1 MSRVLVLAVVLGAWL
16 LALAGPVLAAD
27 PPRLDQRITDI
38 AERLDGVEDQIAEA
52 IKELESQRGIRMW
65 IVTLPSIGGDDPALF
80 AESIAGANELGT
92 SDAVLF
98 ISFDD
103 RQFGLWAGE
112 DLGLSV
118 DEIDQV
124 LAPLGDALR
133 ASDVGG
139 GVALTA
145 SNLEAAVDGDE
156 IDPGPWSGGAGEEPV
171 ETIPFE
177 PDDPGVFD
185 PGPIVDPGPFDPAPF
200 EPGPGGEPFTE
211 PGPSGAPTPLVVG
224 LLLVAGVAAV
234 GMGGSWMAHR
244 RQAIAD
250 LEASAAGLAERA
262 VDAASAGRAATDAL
276 AATFGERAAAPFRG
290 GIDDAELS
298 LARVRAARSRLGAV
312 KGMSMAPRQAAVA
325 DLEAIVPPIEA
336 WSAAVTAERT
346 ELETLDATADDR
358 TAALVD
364 DLPRVRSTVA
374 AARGRIDGVR
384 APSPSAHAT
393 LLPEADGLAGDLAVV
408 EDQARVAAASL
419 AAARRPPGV
428 LALRAALRA
437 TASLA
442 ARVARIDETADRV
455 ARAVAERAQASDE
468 ASVALDRAAGD
479 LATSPMPALTPRL
492 DAARDGL
499 AAAGRETDALVAWEA
514 MRAAANEAGSIHAE
528 VLAARRRA
536 REALDG
542 ARIAAASMVLATHD
556 RSDVRASTRR
566 IADDIE
572 ERLRTL
578 LADPPV
584 GPDELR
590 ARAQAIADDAGT
602 VRRRADR
609 DVQEAREKRV
619 GRHAIG
625 TGAGVG
631 FMSSASDI
639 GGSSSGGTSSSI
651 GGSSSGPS
659 GSSGGGGTSSGG
671 SW

>member
-1 MSRVLVLAVVLGAWL
+1 
-16 LALAGPVLAAD
+16 
-27 PPRLDQRITDI
+27 
-38 AERLDGVEDQIAEA
+38 
-52 IKELESQRGIRMW
+52 
-65 IVTLPSIGGDDPALF
+65 
-80 AESIAGANELGT
+80 
-92 SDAVLF
+92 
-98 ISFDD
+98 
-103 RQFGLWAGE
+103 
-112 DLGLSV
+112 
-118 DEIDQV
+118 
-124 LAPLGDALR
+124 
-133 ASDVGG
+133 
-139 GVALTA
+139 
-145 SNLEAAVDGDE
+145 
-156 IDPGPWSGGAGEEPV
+156 
-171 ETIPFE
+171 
-177 PDDPGVFD
+177 
-185 PGPIVDPGPFDPAPF
+185 
-200 EPGPGGEPFTE
+200 
-211 PGPSGAPTPLVVG
+211 
-224 LLLVAGVAAV
+224 
-234 GMGGSWMAHR
+234 
-244 RQAIAD
+244 
-250 LEASAAGLAERA
+250 
-262 VDAASAGRAATDAL
+262 
-276 AATFGERAAAPFRG
+276 
-290 GIDDAELS
+290 
-298 LARVRAARSRLGAV
+298 
-312 KGMSMAPRQAAVA
+312 MAPRQAAVA

-336 WSAAVTAERT
+336 WSAAVTAERK

-442 ARVARIDETADRV
+442 ARAARIDETADRV

-609 DVQEAREKRV
+609 DVQEAREQRV

-625 TGAGVG
+625 AGAGVG

-651 GGSSSGPS
+651 GGVVVRPIRVEWWRWDLLGRELVATQSRRSVT
-659 GSSGGGGTSSGG
+659 TSSRNDVSRMSTPAMTRATMNGSGCASSQPAAAANAATARKASRMPRMAEGRSRSPPSTRSSRRTASRRSASAPTTLTATSSARTSAGG
-671 SW
+671 ATIASRRRASQPSAVPPTSASRPTAAHTNRPDRGRSWRAVSDVSGMTASSPGTVTRA

>member
-27 PPRLDQRITDI
+27 PPKLDQRITDI

-185 PGPIVDPGPFDPAPF
+185 PGPIVDPGPFDPGPF

-211 PGPSGAPTPLVVG
+211 RGPSGAPTPLVVG

-244 RQAIAD
+244 RQAIAAISRHRPPASPNGRSTRPPPAGQPPMPSRPPSASVR
-250 LEASAAGLAERA
+250 LRHSAAGSTTRSCRSPASGPPA
-262 VDAASAGRAATDAL
+262 VDS
-276 AATFGERAAAPFRG
+276 EP
-290 GIDDAELS
+290 
-298 LARVRAARSRLGAV
+298 
-312 KGMSMAPRQAAVA
+312 
-325 DLEAIVPPIEA
+325 
-336 WSAAVTAERT
+336 
-346 ELETLDATADDR
+346 
-358 TAALVD
+358 
-364 DLPRVRSTVA
+364 
-374 AARGRIDGVR
+374 
-384 APSPSAHAT
+384 
-393 LLPEADGLAGDLAVV
+393 
-408 EDQARVAAASL
+408 
-419 AAARRPPGV
+419 
-428 LALRAALRA
+428 
-437 TASLA
+437 
-442 ARVARIDETADRV
+442 
-455 ARAVAERAQASDE
+455 
-468 ASVALDRAAGD
+468 
-479 LATSPMPALTPRL
+479 
-492 DAARDGL
+492 
-499 AAAGRETDALVAWEA
+499 
-514 MRAAANEAGSIHAE
+514 
-528 VLAARRRA
+528 
-536 REALDG
+536 
-542 ARIAAASMVLATHD
+542 
-556 RSDVRASTRR
+556 
-566 IADDIE
+566 
-572 ERLRTL
+572 
-578 LADPPV
+578 
-584 GPDELR
+584 
-590 ARAQAIADDAGT
+590 
-602 VRRRADR
+602 
-609 DVQEAREKRV
+609 
-619 GRHAIG
+619 
-625 TGAGVG
+625 
-631 FMSSASDI
+631 
-639 GGSSSGGTSSSI
+639 
-651 GGSSSGPS
+651 
-659 GSSGGGGTSSGG
+659 
-671 SW
+671 